1 MVSVTTRLSSHTF
14 ERVGWFNGL
23 HIFLSTAKIS
33 IPLWNKWNTLS
44 FLNPSIYISFGYIFE
59 LDGRASHEI
68 HRDEFIRGTNDDS
81 TVQRAK
87 FFLRDSHLEGGF
99 VHRLESVN
107 IHALRSG
114 TLEETQRTKHRF
126 IVPDT
131 VVSLSLP
138 PSSLLSLSL
147 SPAMNAKSGHD
158 GVRTTPLTMTKR
170 KSTQFHPLARAHTDE
185 KLIYYERFL
194 PSLLRRPANGT
205 LNLPRI
211 YGALFRT
218 NISSSPVTRINFE
231 SLPICMESGRQIER
245 KRV

>member
-1 MVSVTTRLSSHTF
+1 M
-14 ERVGWFNGL
+14 
-23 HIFLSTAKIS
+23 KY
-33 IPLWNKWNTLS
+33 KWNTLS

-59 LDGRASHEI
+59 LDGRASHET
-68 HRDEFIRGTNDDS
+68 HRDEFIRGTSDDS

-138 PSSLLSLSL
+138 PSPLSLSL

-170 KSTQFHPLARAHTDE
+170 KSTQFHP
-185 KLIYYERFL
+185 
-194 PSLLRRPANGT
+194 PSACTHGRKADLLRALPPLPPAPSSQWYIKLAT
-205 LNLPRI
+205 NLWRI
-211 YGALFRT
+211 ISNEYIFFTGNSHQLRVTAYLHGIWKTNRKKEGIEGGACTERG
-218 NISSSPVTRINFE
+218 
-231 SLPICMESGRQIER
+231 MEKETVDG
-245 KRV
+245 

>member
-1 MVSVTTRLSSHTF
+1 M
-14 ERVGWFNGL
+14 
-23 HIFLSTAKIS
+23 KY
-33 IPLWNKWNTLS
+33 KWNTLS

-68 HRDEFIRGTNDDS
+68 HRDEFIRGTSDDS

-147 SPAMNAKSGHD
+147 SS
-158 GVRTTPLTMTKR
+158 
-170 KSTQFHPLARAHTDE
+170 DE
-185 KLIYYERFL
+185 R
-194 PSLLRRPANGT
+194 
-205 LNLPRI
+205 
-211 YGALFRT
+211 
-218 NISSSPVTRINFE
+218 
-231 SLPICMESGRQIER
+231 
-245 KRV
+245 